1 MLLIKKIL
9 FALFLLF
16 VFTGLA
22 KNIELEKEKMRK
34 LAAEL
39 RCVVCQNQSLLDSDS
54 QIAKDLKDLILEMY
68 MRGNSD
74 SEIKSF
80 LVDRYGEFILFKPT
94 FSFSN
99 IFLWFAPLFSF
110 LVLSFIALKKL
121 SFFKR
126 EK

>member
-16 VFTGLA
+16 AFTGLA

-68 MRGNSD
+68 MRGKSE
-74 SEIKSF
+74 SEIKEF

-94 FSFSN
+94 FNFSN

-110 LVLSFIALKKL
+110 LVLSFIAIKKL

>member
-9 FALFLLF
+9 FTLFLLF

-39 RCVVCQNQSLLDSDS
+39 RCVVCQNQSLLESDS

-68 MRGNSD
+68 MSGNSE
-74 SEIKSF
+74 SEIKLF

-121 SFFKR
+121 SFLKR

>member
-68 MRGNSD
+68 MRGKSE
-74 SEIKSF
+74 SEIKEF

>member
-9 FALFLLF
+9 FTLFLLF
-16 VFTGLA
+16 VFTSLA

-39 RCVVCQNQSLLDSDS
+39 RCVVCQNQSLLESDS

-68 MRGNSD
+68 MSGNSE
-74 SEIKSF
+74 SEIKLF

-121 SFFKR
+121 SFLKR

>member
-9 FALFLLF
+9 LTLLLLF
-16 VFTGLA
+16 VFTSLA

-39 RCVVCQNQSLLDSDS
+39 RCVVCQNQSLLESDS
-54 QIAKDLKDLILEMY
+54 QIAKDLKELILEMY
-68 MRGNSD
+68 MRGKSE
-74 SEIKSF
+74 SEIKLF

-94 FSFSN
+94 FSFNN
-99 IFLWFAPLFSF
+99 IFLWLAPLFSF
-110 LVLSFIALKKL
+110 LVLSFIASKKL